1 MNQNQNQ
8 NEQHHLYGPSSLK
21 RRELCPGSAREERLL
36 PDIPNEFAAQGTK
49 LHAAIACKLDGVE
62 MPALTPEESET
73 VENMACFFDERMP
86 GGGKV
91 HTEVGLAYSYYGET
105 LYTGTADVLIER
117 PDDSATLIDWKTGRR
132 AVEEASDNLQG
143 AAYALAA
150 MQQQGHKAI
159 EVIFYNPV
167 IHQVTSHTYTVD
179 GGVEVARQIV
189 AIIEACKDPNAP
201 CKPGEEQCR
210 YCKAR
215 EHGTCQAYLASVK
228 KGVVIATAEP
238 RAVIAQLADADLA
251 MMIDSLA
258 PASKFLESLQRELK
272 TRIEF
277 RGAPVANWT
286 IKTTSGGREAADI
299 NQLYAAISG
308 DVNNEEFV
316 SCCSLSVSK
325 VEKLFA
331 FKKKRLGEYK
341 TEKEAK
347 ELFAEKTNGLIVEKS
362 PRNQLVKMG
371 EK

>member
-1 MNQNQNQ
+1 MNQNQN
-8 NEQHHLYGPSSLK
+8 EHHQYGPSSLK

-36 PDIPNEFAAQGTK
+36 PDIPNEFAALGTK
-49 LHAAIACKLDGVE
+49 LHEAIACKLDGVE

-73 VENMACFFDERMP
+73 VENMACFFEERKA
-86 GGGKV
+86 GASGKV

-117 PDDSATLIDWKTGRR
+117 PDGSATLIDWKTGRR

-150 MQQQGHKAI
+150 MQQHGYKAV

-167 IHQVTSHTYTVD
+167 IHQVTAHTYTVD

-189 AIIEACKDPNAP
+189 AIIEACEKPDAP
-201 CKPGEEQCR
+201 CNPGEEQCR

-238 RAVIAQLADADLA
+238 RAVIARLADADLA
-251 MMIDSLA
+251 MMIDALA

-331 FKKKRLGEYK
+331 AKKKKIGEFK

-347 ELFAEKTNGLIVEKS
+347 ELFAEKTNGLIVEKT
-362 PRNQLVKMG
+362 PRNQLVKIV

>member
-1 MNQNQNQ
+1 MNQTQK
-8 NEQHHLYGPSSLK
+8 EQHHQYGPSSLK
-21 RRELCPGSAREERLL
+21 RRELCPGSAREERFL

-49 LHAAIACKLDGVE
+49 LHAAIACKLDNVE
-62 MPALTPEESET
+62 MPALTPEESEI
-73 VENMACFFDERMP
+73 VEKMACFFEECVP

-117 PDDSATLIDWKTGRR
+117 PDDIATLIDWKTGRR

-167 IHQVTSHTYTVD
+167 IHQVTAHTYTVD

-189 AIIEACKDPNAP
+189 AIIEACKNPNAP
-201 CKPGEEQCR
+201 CKPGEVQCR

-228 KGVVIATAEP
+228 KGVVIGGAEP

-277 RGAPVANWT
+277 RGSPVANWT
-286 IKTTSGGREAADI
+286 IKSTSGGREAVDI
-299 NQLYAAISG
+299 NRLYAAISG
-308 DVNNEEFV
+308 DVDNAEFV
-316 SCCSLSVSK
+316 SCCTLSVSK

-331 FKKKRLGEYK
+331 AKKKRLGEFK

-347 ELFAEKTNGLIVEKS
+347 ELFASKTDGLIVEKS
-362 PRNQLVKMG
+362 PRNQLVKCG
-371 EK
+371 EKTA

>member
-1 MNQNQNQ
+1 
-8 NEQHHLYGPSSLK
+8 
-21 RRELCPGSAREERLL
+21 
-36 PDIPNEFAAQGTK
+36 
-49 LHAAIACKLDGVE
+49 

-73 VENMACFFDERMP
+73 VENMACFFEESIP

-150 MQQQGHKAI
+150 MQQHGYKAV

-210 YCKAR
+210 Y
-215 EHGTCQAYLASVK
+215 Y
-228 KGVVIATAEP
+228 P
-238 RAVIAQLADADLA
+238 RARNVSGISCQRQEGRCHCHCR
-251 MMIDSLA
+251 
-258 PASKFLESLQRELK
+258 ASRRDCETCR
-272 TRIEF
+272 R
-277 RGAPVANWT
+277 R
-286 IKTTSGGREAADI
+286 
-299 NQLYAAISG
+299 
-308 DVNNEEFV
+308 
-316 SCCSLSVSK
+316 
-325 VEKLFA
+325 
-331 FKKKRLGEYK
+331 
-341 TEKEAK
+341 
-347 ELFAEKTNGLIVEKS
+347 
-362 PRNQLVKMG
+362 PRYDDR
-371 EK
+371 